1 MKINTK
7 IYTVS
12 ALMLSMGLV
21 GCNDLD
27 TQPQD
32 NYVTTLE
39 KEEAIKA
46 QPDLASAGVVGISST
61 ATAYASVYNNH
72 FDFGWPAVLMFF
84 DSAGL
89 DMVSPNNGYN
99 WFSYGA
105 QYALG
110 TATNIPTNMAWYHA
124 YKLIKTCNDVIAN
137 IDPETTDPQL
147 QLYAAQGYANRAYL
161 YFTLAQLYQQTY
173 VGHETLPCVPVLTN
187 LNSNE
192 AASNGAPRATVAEV
206 YEQIMADINL
216 AIKMLSESG
225 LSVSNIASVGTKRF
239 VSLGAAYGIRARI
252 NLVMNNWQDA
262 ADDAEKAIQYSGATP
277 YSIAEASKPA
287 FWNSDDHNCM
297 WAIYIQETDRVVT
310 TGICNYPSMMGSFN
324 ENGYWYVGAFR
335 MINKALYN
343 TIPATDCRKGW
354 WLDESGISKNLTAE
368 QQAFVSSAAP
378 DPRTQVKFGAYQDNV
393 GTTTNANDYFLMRVE
408 EMILTQAEATA
419 MAGNPTAGKQ
429 ILEDFVKTYRNPE
442 YKCTATSATAIQEEI
457 WNQRRIELWGE
468 GIGYFDLLRLN
479 KGMDRRGGG
488 WPAAWVYNVEAPL
501 KPLLIPQGEME
512 ANPAIGANN
521 TPWNRPTMVSDN

>member
-1 MKINTK
+1 MKNNIKLFTA
-7 IYTVS
+7 S
-12 ALMLSMGLV
+12 ALLMSMGLV

-27 TQPQD
+27 TQPQGY
-32 NYVTTLE
+32 YVTTDQ
-39 KEEAIKA
+39 KAEAIETK
-46 QPDLASAGVVGISST
+46 PSLASAGVVGISSNMT
-61 ATAYASVYNNH
+61 PYATVYNNH

-84 DSAGL
+84 DSAGA

-99 WFSYGA
+99 WFAYGA

-110 TATNIPTNMAWYHA
+110 TATNIPTNMAWYHS
-124 YKLIKTCNDVIAN
+124 YKIIKSCNDVIAN

-173 VGHETLPCVPVLTN
+173 KGHESLPCVPILTD
-187 LNSNE
+187 LNSNQ
-192 AASNGAPRATVAEV
+192 AASEGAPRATVQEV
-206 YEQIMADINL
+206 YDQILKDINL

-225 LSVSNIASVGTKRF
+225 LTVDEIAAVGTKRF
-239 VSLGAAYGIRARI
+239 ISLGAAYGIRARI

-262 ADDAEKAIQYSGATP
+262 AEDAQNAILHSGCTP
-277 YSIAEASKPA
+277 YTIEEASHPA
-287 FWNSDDHNCM
+287 FWDSNDHNCM
-297 WAIYIQETDRVVT
+297 WAVYIQETDRVVT

-343 TIPATDCRKGW
+343 SIPATDCRKGW
-354 WLDESGISKNLTAE
+354 WLDENGVSANLSALE
-368 QQAFVSSAAP
+368 QSFINSAAP
-378 DPRTQVKFGAYQDNV
+378 SGRTQVKFGAYKNQI

-408 EMILTQAEATA
+408 EMHLTLAEATA
-419 MAGNPTAGKQ
+419 MAGNLPGGKQ
-429 ILEDFVKTYRNPE
+429 VLENFVKTYRNPN
-442 YKCTATSATAIQEEI
+442 YTCSASSTEGFQEEV

-468 GIGYFDLLRLN
+468 GISYFDLLRLN

-488 WPAAWVYNVEAPL
+488 WEAAWCYNVPAPL
-501 KPLLIPQGEME
+501 KPLLIPQGEIE
-512 ANPAIGANN
+512 ANQAIGANN
-521 TPWNRPTMVSDN
+521 EAWNRPTAVSDN